1 MYLSINMRSANAYK
15 TVGVE
20 AGVLG
25 ADAHQLIGLIYDAV
39 LKSLRDAKAAIHA
52 KDVVTKAQALSRAT
66 RLIDEGLRAVLNDAG
81 GGEISR
87 NLGSLYDY
95 SLQKLVE
102 ANVRS
107 DVSLVQEVEEL
118 FLPVVSAWSEIRP
131 QVMGSGAANS
141 SQGRA

>member
-15 TVGVE
+15 TVGAE
-20 AGVLG
+20 AGILG

-39 LKSLRDAKAAIHA
+39 LKSLRDAKAAIYA
-52 KDVVTKAQALSRAT
+52 KDAVARAQAISRAT

-102 ANVRS
+102 ANIGS
-107 DVSLVQEVEEL
+107 DASLVQEVEEL

-131 QVMGSGAANS
+131 QVMGSGVANS